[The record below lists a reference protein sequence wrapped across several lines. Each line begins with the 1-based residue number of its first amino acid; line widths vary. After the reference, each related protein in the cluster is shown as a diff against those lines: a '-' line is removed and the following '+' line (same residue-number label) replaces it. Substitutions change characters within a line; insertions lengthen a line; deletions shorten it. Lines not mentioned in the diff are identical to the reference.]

1 MLFRSYLQA
10 DILAAKNAHPNT
22 PDFQLAMRS
31 AKKAVALQ
39 PSLSAAHGVLAKLY
53 MQSEKYPD
61 AVEQCRKAL
70 AIDPSDQTVVYRLI
84 QALRKTG
91 DSKSE
96 IPDLL
101 KRLAL
106 LREEA
111 LKKDK
116 ERYRYKLV
124 D

>member
-1 MLFRSYLQA
+1 LRPTLG
-10 DILAAKNAHPNT
+10 
-22 PDFQLAMRS
+22 
-31 AKKAVALQ
+31 
-39 PSLSAAHGVLAKLY
+39 AAHGVLAKLY
-53 MQSEKYPD
+53 MQSEKYPE

-70 AIDPSDQTVVYRLI
+70 AIDATDQTVVYRLI

-91 DSKSE
+91 DSKGE
-96 IPDLL
+96 IPELL

-106 LREEA
+106 LREQA